1 MKTIERILHTIK
13 REGAVTAKQV
23 ANDLHITTMGARQ
36 HLQSLEDEGILIF
49 YDVKVKVGRPT
60 RHWSLT
66 KKGHDQFADRHG
78 ELTIQM
84 IDAVEHLFGQDG
96 LAKVTAER
104 EAHTLQ
110 HYQQALIACND
121 LATKLHTLVKL
132 REQEGYMAELERTE
146 WGYLL
151 IENHCPICRAAKR
164 CPLSASPNS
173 MCLSSYLAQSVISN
187 VASTLLK
194 ASTAALIVSNLS
206 QHILERRSLFSV
218 SIMRMA

>member
-23 ANDLHITTMGARQ
+23 ANDLRITTMGARQ
-36 HLQSLEDEGILIF
+36 HLQSLEEEGILIF

-104 EAHTLQ
+104 ESQTLQ
-110 HYQQALIACND
+110 HYQQALLACDD
-121 LATKLHTLVKL
+121 LTTKLHTLVKL
-132 REQEGYMAELERTE
+132 REQEGYMAELECTE

-164 CPLSASPNS
+164 CPALCASELNVFKQLLGPECHIERSEHIIEGQHRCAYRIEPISAD
-173 MCLSSYLAQSVISN
+173 L
-187 VASTLLK
+187 
-194 ASTAALIVSNLS
+194 
-206 QHILERRSLFSV
+206 
-218 SIMRMA
+218 

>member
-36 HLQSLEDEGILIF
+36 HLQSLEDDGILIF
-49 YDVKVKVGRPT
+49 YDIKVKVGRPT

-110 HYQQALIACND
+110 HYRQALIACND

-164 CPLSASPNS
+164 CPALCVSE
-173 MCLSSYLAQSVISN
+173 LN
-187 VASTLLK
+187 VFKQLLGPECHIER
-194 ASTAALIVSNLS
+194 SEHIIEG
-206 QHILERRSLFSV
+206 QHRCAYRIQLFS
-218 SIMRMA
+218 AHP